1 MKLKKS
7 IIGMIHLSGNNP
19 VERAL
24 EEIKIY
30 EEEGLHGI
38 IIENYHGTTDDI
50 IETLQCVDTKMKV
63 GINILPNNY
72 DEALLNA
79 SFYKA
84 DFIQL
89 DHISGTYRKN
99 TTLDKEDY
107 LKYRNKYKDIS
118 VFGGVWPKY
127 YEPIAGS
134 SLEDDLNNGKLLCDA
149 IVVTGKGTGKSTP
162 LDKIIK
168 FREVLKDFPL
178 IIGACLNID
187 NVSEQMKYADGA
199 IVGSAFKPN
208 GDTTKFVD
216 SRLVNK
222 FMKSI

>member
-1 MKLKKS
+1 MMKLNKS
-7 IIGMIHLSGNNP
+7 IIGMIHLSGNNS
-19 VERAL
+19 VDRAL

-72 DEALLNA
+72 DEAFINA

-89 DHISGTYRKN
+89 DHISGT
-99 TTLDKEDY
+99 
-107 LKYRNKYKDIS
+107 
-118 VFGGVWPKY
+118 
-127 YEPIAGS
+127 
-134 SLEDDLNNGKLLCDA
+134 
-149 IVVTGKGTGKSTP
+149 GKSTP
-162 LDKIIK
+162 LEKIISFK
-168 FREVLKDFPL
+168 EILKGFPL
-178 IIGACLNID
+178 IIGAGLNTE
-187 NVSEQMKYADGA
+187 NVSEQMLYADGA

-222 FMKSI
+222 FMKKLI

>member
-1 MKLKKS
+1 MKLPEK
-7 IIGMIHLSGNNP
+7 
-19 VERAL
+19 
-24 EEIKIY
+24 
-30 EEEGLHGI
+30 
-38 IIENYHGTTDDI
+38 
-50 IETLQCVDTKMKV
+50 
-63 GINILPNNY
+63 
-72 DEALLNA
+72 
-79 SFYKA
+79 
-84 DFIQL
+84 DF
-89 DHISGTYRKN
+89 
-99 TTLDKEDY
+99 
-107 LKYRNKYKDIS
+107 
-118 VFGGVWPKY
+118 VPKY

-178 IIGACLNID
+178 IIGAGLNID

>member
-1 MKLKKS
+1 MKLNKS
-7 IIGMIHLSGNNP
+7 IIGMIHLSGSYP

-24 EEIKIY
+24 EEIKIF
-30 EEEGLHGI
+30 EEEGLSGI
-38 IIENYHGTTDDI
+38 IIENYHGTTDDV
-50 IETLQCVDTKMKV
+50 IETLQCVDTKMKI

-72 DEALLNA
+72 DEAFLNA

-89 DHISGTYRKN
+89 DHVSGIYRKN

-107 LKYRNKYKDIS
+107 LKYRNKYKEIS

-127 YEPIAGS
+127 YEPISGS
-134 SLEDDLNNGKLLCDA
+134 SLEDDLHNAMLLCDA
-149 IVVTGKGTGKSTP
+149 VVVTGKGTGKSTP

-178 IIGACLNID
+178 IIGSGLNID
-187 NVSEQMKYADGA
+187 NASEQMKYADGA

-208 GDTTKFVD
+208 GDTTKMID
-216 SRLVNK
+216 RNLVNK
-222 FMKSI
+222 LMKLI

>member
-1 MKLKKS
+1 
-7 IIGMIHLSGNNP
+7 MIHLSGSYP

-24 EEIKIY
+24 EEIKIF
-30 EEEGLHGI
+30 EEEGLSGI
-38 IIENYHGTTDDI
+38 IIENYHGTTDDV
-50 IETLQCVDTKMKV
+50 IETLQCVDTKMKI

-72 DEALLNA
+72 DEAFLNA

-89 DHISGTYRKN
+89 DHVSGIYRKN

-107 LKYRNKYKDIS
+107 LKYRNKYKEIS

-127 YEPIAGS
+127 YEPISGS
-134 SLEDDLNNGKLLCDA
+134 NLEDDLNNAKSLCDA
-149 IVVTGKGTGKSTP
+149 VVVTGKGTGKSTP

-168 FREVLKDFPL
+168 FKEVLKDFPL
-178 IIGACLNID
+178 IIGAGLNID

-199 IVGSAFKPN
+199 IVGSAFKPD
-208 GDTTKFVD
+208 GDTTKMID
-216 SRLVNK
+216 RNLVNK
-222 FMKSI
+222 FMKLIN